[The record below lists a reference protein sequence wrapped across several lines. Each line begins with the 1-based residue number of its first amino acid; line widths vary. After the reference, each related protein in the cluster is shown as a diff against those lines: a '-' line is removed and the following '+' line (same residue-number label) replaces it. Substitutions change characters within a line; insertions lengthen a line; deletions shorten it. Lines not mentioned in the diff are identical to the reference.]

1 MARNRLEN
9 LPLLTRRDQIKFV
22 LCSREDYEW
31 ARGMVREHRLNERS
45 MVLFSPSKSEVS
57 PRELADWIVADRL
70 PVRFQM
76 QLHKLLWDDEP
87 GR

>member
-1 MARNRLEN
+1 MAC
-9 LPLLTRRDQIKFV
+9 TSAATC
-22 LCSREDYEW
+22 CSRR
-31 ARGMVREHRLNERS
+31 ARTS
-45 MVLFSPSKSEVS
+45 SP

-76 QLHKLLWDDEP
+76 QLHKLLWNDEP